1 MSEIVDVTSL
11 IGGAVE
17 QIMAEIA
24 ESGSWRDRRKAQW
37 LLAKLE
43 TCIANHDE
51 FAALREPMTP
61 AGIFYRDKGD
71 FRFYLYNRWE
81 LDR

>member
-1 MSEIVDVTSL
+1 MGANTVSEIVDVTSL

-51 FAALREPMTP
+51 FAVWPDEHGLP
-61 AGIFYRDKGD
+61 I
-71 FRFYLYNRWE
+71 
-81 LDR
+81 